1 MPARGRTAS
10 AAMAQ
15 LQATASPYQLI
26 PTMER
31 YQFLIE
37 LKEAGKDGKR
47 VGAFKANSFQKQID
61 NSVGPQSL
69 RHLILKPRQIG
80 ISTYVDLR
88 LLAKCLTLDGTRAA
102 IISHERSATARLLRK
117 VHLALEDL
125 IERKVKINGRAIKL
139 KYSTKYE
146 ISFPSTHSSLYIGTA
161 GQRAFSRGDSL
172 TDLHGSEVAVWH
184 DAVEM
189 MTGIEG
195 ALTPTAEVFLESTAN
210 GMGGYFYDMV
220 TRCRPD
226 ASGKT
231 PANAP
236 AMLHFFPWK
245 DHDEYS
251 TKPPQDVVWSAQE
264 LALAREHKLTTS
276 QLWWRRKKCEKYD
289 KLDDFLQEYPLTID
303 EAFIVAG
310 ACYFDKDSLR
320 EAQTRIFPPIFKG
333 SIETVGPRAVLR
345 HADSGPVE
353 IYRHPTYGGSYLIGA
368 DCSEG
373 VEGGD
378 PTSACVLDRERCCEA
393 AWIGGLLDPEEAAK
407 SLFALGQHYNWAW
420 LAVEDNGPGLAVL
433 MRLQQLNYPR
443 VFRRMELN
451 SDDRTPRLG
460 WHTDPR
466 TRPLALGAI
475 RSMLKTRVWG
485 VASERFLKQCGTF
498 CRQGRGQEN
507 SGFYA
512 ANSGCHDDDVMSAG
526 IAAYL
531 HRVIPTDLP
540 AAEVRSL
547 QYERPRTPVKNI
559 IHGHKTGY

>member
-1 MPARGRTAS
+1 M
-10 AAMAQ
+10 MAHKQ
-15 LQATASPYQLI
+15 YQLI
-26 PTMER
+26 PVMEQ
-31 YQFLIE
+31 YKFLIE

-47 VGAFKANSFQKQID
+47 VGPFKANIFQESID
-61 NSVGPQSL
+61 NSIGQANL

-88 LLAKCLTLDGTRAA
+88 LLAKCLTVDGTRAA
-102 IISHERSATARLLRK
+102 IISHERGATARLLRK

-125 IERKVKINGRAIKL
+125 IERKVKINGKAIKL

-146 ISFPSTHSSLYIGTA
+146 ISFPYTHSSLYIGTA

-172 TDLHGSEVAVWH
+172 TDLHGSEVAVWEN
-184 DAVEM
+184 AVEM
-189 MTGIEG
+189 MKGIEG
-195 ALTPTAEVFLESTAN
+195 ALTSTAEVFLESTAN

-220 TRCRPD
+220 IRCRPGAD
-226 ASGKT
+226 GKS
-231 PANAP
+231 PSSAP
-236 AMLHFFPWK
+236 YMLHFFPWK
-245 DHDEYS
+245 DHAEYS
-251 TKPPQDVVWSAQE
+251 AKPPHDVVWSGQE
-264 LALAREHKLTTS
+264 LDLASKQGLTLQ

-320 EAQTRIFPPIFKG
+320 DASTRIIPPLIKG
-333 SIETVGPRAVLR
+333 TIETVGPRAVIR
-345 HADSGPVE
+345 PAQEGPVE
-353 IYRHPTYGGSYLIGA
+353 VYRHPTYGGSYLIGA

-373 VEGGD
+373 VDGGD
-378 PTSACVLDRERCCEA
+378 PMSAVVLDRERCQEA
-393 AWIGGLLDPEEAAK
+393 AWISGLLDPEEAAK
-407 SLFALGQHYNWAW
+407 ALFALGQHYNWAW

-433 MRLQQLNYPR
+433 MRLQQLAYPR
-443 VFRRMELN
+443 LFRRVDIN
-451 SDDRTPRLG
+451 SEDKTPRLG

-485 VASERFLKQCGTF
+485 VASERFLKQCSTF
-498 CRQGRGQEN
+498 CRQGAGNYE
-507 SGFYA
+507 
-512 ANSGCHDDDVMSAG
+512 ANSGSHDDDVMSAG

-540 AAEVRSL
+540 AAEVRSQ
-547 QYERPRTPVKNI
+547 QYERRGPVQKI
-559 IHGHKTGY
+559 IHGRGTGY